1 MHKEGIEGFF
11 GNPFFDALVNEA
23 KKPDFIKLQL
33 KNCKLYSN
41 VNSSENLFW
50 ELSNSFK
57 GIIDNN
63 IPTTS
68 NKHFDII
75 MIALVEAFKENDLLI
90 YFCDDEEDINKLEE
104 LIKRNQTNSKLFITV
119 SQRICYF
126 LNHIDY
132 DKKNLSALLFLSI
145 KSKIDDYNNSHILKE
160 MGPFKKVIDKITS
173 GVSIYCYLDFEKHYD
188 REFSKN
194 LVNYVKE
201 KHGYYLSEGA
211 YEYLIKRKDV
221 DILSL
226 AVLNDDNFWK
236 LYGSFESKNIINFA
250 SLVEKYNGFAH
261 ATKIIDYAYSQ
272 AYKDPKCKYLY
283 DNKLPLCYSDDLELK
298 MADNCAKILE
308 RRFGKLFNFT
318 LSDEERRGLIYPI
331 FSGYDDYISQ
341 GKELFESFIV
351 KAYGNQ
357 SNIVLEIFNNL
368 DNLIQDE
375 VFKDI
380 DHVKQKVKLHD
391 YLEYELLGWDNKREA
406 KEKFLGG
413 YFENYESDESVLG
426 RFYYRLYLISKY
438 TKDASEECIFEYL
451 FGMLS
456 MIDEKYGTK
465 CTYGFDQTLR
475 DNGYEGLKKLLSKYD
490 ISVDDEYKDNY
501 VIALLDRKCAT
512 LVEAMKFAELE
523 QLGDAIYELA
533 VDNIIFYHPDS
544 DINLDYPIVEKY
556 IKATAQVDVA
566 KKIGLDKLYISKL
579 RAKLNTKYIY
589 NEGYEIGPISNE
601 EEKFIADSLEMVIG
615 AIAKEFTV
623 QKALDFATIVIL
635 EANEELEKPEFENFD
650 IESLYKSN
658 HDKDYF
664 KKIFPSLFSNDDSDY
679 WNEYHLIW
687 RAVNKILRIIILG
700 NDTIEKRNMIA
711 HDLHVDLI
719 PRNNRIDWQVILAY
733 YLSYG
738 IEDTI
743 KKCKIIVESS
753 YNQN

>member
-1 MHKEGIEGFF
+1 MNKQSIEGFF
-11 GNPFFDALVNEA
+11 GNPFFNAMSNETRQGFL
-23 KKPDFIKLQL
+23 KQQL
-33 KNCKLYSN
+33 KECKSHANSN
-41 VNSSENLFW
+41 ASQLVFM
-50 ELSNSFK
+50 ELCDTYKS
-57 GIIDNN
+57 IIPDNN
-63 IPTTS
+63 PTSS
-68 NKHFDII
+68 NQYFNLV
-75 MIALVEAFKENDLLI
+75 MLVLVEKFKENDLLI
-90 YFCDDEEDINKLEE
+90 HFCDTEEDVNKIEAV
-104 LIKRNQTNSKLFITV
+104 IKRSQTNSKLFITL
-119 SQRICYF
+119 SQRVCYF
-126 LNHIDY
+126 LKSVNY
-132 DKKNLSALLFLSI
+132 NSRLLSLLLFTSV
-145 KSKIDDYNNSHILKE
+145 KTRIDEYNNSYILKE
-160 MGPFKKVIDKITS
+160 MGPFKKVIDEITS
-173 GVSIYCYLDFEKHYD
+173 GVSINCYLDFEKKFRNDY
-188 REFSKN
+188 SKE
-194 LVNYVKE
+194 LIDYVNE
-201 KHGYYLSEGA
+201 KHGYYLNDGD
-211 YEYLIKRKDV
+211 YEYLVRRNNL

-226 AVLNDDNFWK
+226 AVLNDTNFWK
-236 LYGSFESKNIINFA
+236 TDEYITRKTIMEFA
-250 SLVEKYNGFAH
+250 GLVEKYNGFTH
-261 ATKIIDYAYSQ
+261 ATKILDYAFLK
-272 AYKDPKCKYLY
+272 ACENPVCKYLY
-283 DNKLPLCYSDDLELK
+283 EHKLPLCYSDDLEMK
-298 MADNCAKILE
+298 MANNCAEIIE
-308 RRFGKLFNFT
+308 RRFEKLFNFK
-318 LSDEERRGLIYPI
+318 LSDDEKRGLIYPL
-331 FSGYDDYISQ
+331 FPGYDKNINV
-341 GKELFESFIV
+341 GKELFERFIV
-351 KAYGNQ
+351 KAYGDD
-357 SNIVLEIFNNL
+357 SNTIFEIFKDSN
-368 DNLIQDE
+368 NLIQDAAFVDE
-375 VFKDI
+375 NRSKRE
-380 DHVKQKVKLHD
+380 VKLHD

-413 YFENYESDESVLG
+413 YYKNYESDESVLG

-465 CTYGFDQTLR
+465 CTYGLDQTLR
-475 DNGYEGLKKLLSKYD
+475 DDGYEGLKKLLSKYD

-579 RAKLNTKYIY
+579 QAKLNKKFIN
-589 NEGYEIGPISNE
+589 NEGYEIGSISNE
-601 EEKFIADSLEMVIG
+601 EEKYIADSLEMVIG

-623 QKALDFATIVIL
+623 QKALDFATSVIL
-635 EANEELEKPEFENFD
+635 EANDDLEKPEFENFD

-679 WNEYHLIW
+679 WKEYHLIW

-738 IEDTI
+738 IEETI
-743 KKCKIIVESS
+743 KRCKAIVES
-753 YNQN
+753 N

>member
-11 GNPFFDALVNEA
+11 GNPFFDALVNKE

-63 IPTTS
+63 ISTTS
-68 NKHFDII
+68 NKHFDIM
-75 MIALVEAFKENDLLI
+75 MIALVEAFKENDLLV
-90 YFCDDEEDINKLEE
+90 YFCDDEEEVNKLEG
-104 LIKRNQTNSKLFITV
+104 LIKRNQTNSKLFTTV

-126 LNHIDY
+126 LDFIEY
-132 DKKNLSALLFLSI
+132 DKKTLANMLFLSI

-160 MGPFKKVIDKITS
+160 MGPFKKVIDEITS
-173 GVSIYCYLDFEKHYD
+173 GVSIYCYLDFEKKFRNDY
-188 REFSKN
+188 SKELIDYAN
-194 LVNYVKE
+194 K
-201 KHGYYLSEGA
+201 KHGYYLNDVD
-211 YEYLIKRKDV
+211 YEYLFQRKNL

-226 AVLNDDNFWK
+226 AVLNDTNFWK
-236 LYGSFESKNIINFA
+236 TDEYISRKTIMEFA
-250 SLVEKYNGFAH
+250 GLVEKYNGFTH
-261 ATKIIDYAYSQ
+261 ATKILDYAFLK
-272 AYKDPKCKYLY
+272 ACENPICKYLY
-283 DNKLPLCYSDDLELK
+283 DHKLPLYYSDDLEMK
-298 MADNCAKILE
+298 IATNCAEIIE
-308 RRFGKLFNFT
+308 RRFGKLFNFK
-318 LSDEERRGLIYPI
+318 LSDEEKRGLIYPL
-331 FSGYDDYISQ
+331 FPGYDKNINV
-341 GKELFESFIV
+341 GKELFERFIV
-351 KAYGNQ
+351 KAYGDD
-357 SNIVLEIFNNL
+357 SNTIFEIFKDSN
-368 DNLIQDE
+368 NLIQDAAFVDE
-375 VFKDI
+375 NRSKRE
-380 DHVKQKVKLHD
+380 VKLHD
-391 YLEYELLGWDNKREA
+391 YLEYELVGWDNKKEA

-413 YFENYESDESVLG
+413 YYKNYESDESVLG

-451 FGMLS
+451 FDMFS

-475 DNGYEGLKKLLSKYD
+475 DNSYEGLKNILIKYNID
-490 ISVDDEYKDNY
+490 IDDAYKDNY
-501 VIALLDRKCAT
+501 VIALLDRKCST
-512 LVEAMKFAELE
+512 IVEAMKFAELE

-556 IKATAQVDVA
+556 IKATSQIDVA

-579 RAKLNTKYIY
+579 QAKLNKKFIN
-589 NEGYEIGPISNE
+589 NEGYEIGSISNE
-601 EEKFIADSLEMVIG
+601 EEKYIADSLEMVIG

-623 QKALDFATIVIL
+623 QKALDFATSVIL
-635 EANEELEKPEFENFD
+635 EANEELQKPEFENFD
-650 IESLYKSN
+650 ICSLYKSN

-664 KKIFPSLFSNDDSDY
+664 RKIFPSLFSFDDG
-679 WNEYHLIW
+679 EYLHEYRLIW
-687 RAVNKILRIIILG
+687 STVNKILRIIVLG
-700 NDTIEKRNMIA
+700 NDTIEKRKMIA
-711 HDLHVDLI
+711 HSLHNDLI
-719 PRNNRIDWQVILAY
+719 PGNNRIDWQAIVVN
-733 YLSYG
+733 YLYYG